1 MDKVKKLIEGY
12 QDLMQRKQ
20 VLYSRLLSLGGENPL
35 QEESIYMRLE
45 AIEEK
50 QVLIEDMIYDS
61 SSLSMKESVILD
73 HRSTGQ
79 TLEEIGVFFAIGGVR
94 IRMKL
99 VDHNL
104 NLSNKIEEDLKQ
116 YV

>member
-79 TLEEIGVFFAIGGVR
+79 TLEEIGVFFAIGGER
-94 IRMKL
+94 IRKILEDNYQKL
-99 VDHNL
+99 
-104 NLSNKIEEDLKQ
+104 SIEFEEDLKQ
-116 YV
+116 VV